1 MELTL
6 EKLDQLDQE
15 FEKFKANLVNTENKS
30 LKDMVA
36 FLDKHRPNQAF
47 QLWALMMLDREQK
60 REHTEFLSSQLWAAE
75 DQINEL
81 LGRGAEVI
89 KERDEL
95 LETIKIYA
103 PDWESK
109 LLWCVEMAEEP
120 DSPFEQIPATSKA
133 IAQRAVKRYHT
144 MHSNSF
150 HDKDIAQSANNCIRV
165 SMWNGIPEE
174 HVAKIL
180 FNEAWF
186 DLPMFKC
193 DSADRIDQAFKAKD
207 LVKCTH
213 QGKVLVTKDIDEA
226 KRFFGVV

>member
-15 FEKFKANLVNTENKS
+15 FEKFKANLVNTENKA

-47 QLWALMMLDREQK
+47 QLWALMMLEREQK
-60 REHTEFLSSQLWAAE
+60 FEHTKDLSSQLWMAR

-95 LETIKIYA
+95 LEAIKIHA

-120 DSPFEQIPATSKA
+120 DSPFEQTPASSKS
-133 IAQRAVKRYHT
+133 IAQRVVKRYHEINN
-144 MHSNSF
+144 NSY
-150 HDKDIAQSANNCIRV
+150 DTDIAKSMNNCIRV
-165 SMWNGIPEE
+165 AMWHGLAEE
-174 HVAKIL
+174 HIVDL
-180 FNEAWF
+180 LNEAWF
-186 DLPMFKC
+186 DLSLFKC
-193 DSADRIDQAFKAKD
+193 DSPDHIEMAFKAKD

-213 QGKVLVTKDIDEA
+213 KGNVLITKDIEEA
-226 KRFFGVV
+226 KQFFGVI

>member
-15 FEKFKANLVNTENKS
+15 FEKFKANLVTTKSEHLKETFSFIEKYRGNK
-30 LKDMVA
+30 
-36 FLDKHRPNQAF
+36 AF
-47 QLWALMMLDREQK
+47 QYWALMMLDREQK
-60 REHTEFLSSQLWAAE
+60 LKHTQNLASEIWELK
-75 DQINEL
+75 DRINEL

-89 KERDEL
+89 KERDEV
-95 LETIKIYA
+95 LEAIKAHA

-109 LLWCVEMAEEP
+109 LLWCIEMAEEP
-120 DSPFEQIPATSKA
+120 DSPFEQIPASSKS
-133 IAQRAVKRYHT
+133 IAQRAVKRYRA

-150 HDKDIAQSANNCIRV
+150 HNKDIAQSVNNCIRV
-165 SMWNGIPEE
+165 SMWDGTPEE

-213 QGKVLVTKDIDEA
+213 QDKVLVTKDIDEA
-226 KRFFGVV
+226 KRFFGVA

>member
-1 MELTL
+1 MMELTL

-15 FEKFKANLVNTENKS
+15 FEKFKANLVNTENKP

-36 FLDKHRPNQAF
+36 FLDKHRPNKTF
-47 QLWALMMLDREQK
+47 QLWALMMIDREKK
-60 REHTEFLSSQLWAAE
+60 REHTEFLSSQLWTAE

-95 LETIKIYA
+95 LEAIKIHA

-120 DSPFEQIPATSKA
+120 DSPFEQTPASCKS
-133 IAQRAVKRYHT
+133 IAQRVVKRYHEINN
-144 MHSNSF
+144 NSY
-150 HDKDIAQSANNCIRV
+150 DTDIAKSMNNCIRV
-165 SMWNGIPEE
+165 AMWHGLAEE
-174 HVAKIL
+174 HIVDL
-180 FNEAWF
+180 LNEAWF
-186 DLPMFKC
+186 DLSLFKC
-193 DSADRIDQAFKAKD
+193 DSPDHIEMAFKAKD

-213 QGKVLVTKDIDEA
+213 KGNVLITKDIEEA
-226 KRFFGVV
+226 KQFFGVI

>member
-15 FEKFKANLVNTENKS
+15 FEKFKANLVNTENKP

-60 REHTEFLSSQLWAAE
+60 REHTEFLSSQLWTAE

-95 LETIKIYA
+95 LEAIKIHA

-133 IAQRAVKRYHT
+133 IAQRVVKRYHEINN
-144 MHSNSF
+144 NSYRT
-150 HDKDIAQSANNCIRV
+150 DIAKSANNCIRV
-165 SMWNGIPEE
+165 AMWHGLAEE
-174 HVAKIL
+174 HIVEL
-180 FNEAWF
+180 LNEAWF
-186 DLPMFKC
+186 DLSMFKC
-193 DSADRIDQAFKAKD
+193 DSPDHIEMAFKAKD

-213 QGKVLVTKDIDEA
+213 KGNVLITKDIEEA
-226 KRFFGVV
+226 KQFFGVA

>member
-15 FEKFKANLVNTENKS
+15 FEKFKANLVNTENKP

-36 FLDKHRPNQAF
+36 FLDKHRPNKTF
-47 QLWALMMLDREQK
+47 QLWALMMIDREKK
-60 REHTEFLSSQLWAAE
+60 REHTEFLSSQLWTAE

-95 LETIKIYA
+95 LEAIKIHA

-120 DSPFEQIPATSKA
+120 DSPFEQTPASSKS
-133 IAQRAVKRYHT
+133 IAQRVVKRYHEINN
-144 MHSNSF
+144 NSY
-150 HDKDIAQSANNCIRV
+150 DTDIAKSMNNCIRV
-165 SMWNGIPEE
+165 
-174 HVAKIL
+174 
-180 FNEAWF
+180 
-186 DLPMFKC
+186 DLSLFKC
-193 DSADRIDQAFKAKD
+193 DSPDHIEMAFKAKD

-213 QGKVLVTKDIDEA
+213 KGNVLITKDIDKA
-226 KRFFGVV
+226 KQFFGVV

>member
-1 MELTL
+1 MMELTL

-15 FEKFKANLVNTENKS
+15 FEKFKANLVNTENKA

-47 QLWALMMLDREQK
+47 QLWALMMLEREQK
-60 REHTEFLSSQLWAAE
+60 FEHTKGLSSQLWMAQ

-95 LETIKIYA
+95 LEAIKIYA

-120 DSPFEQIPATSKA
+120 DSPFKQIPATSKA
-133 IAQRAVKRYHT
+133 IAQRVVKRYHEINN
-144 MHSNSF
+144 NSYRT
-150 HDKDIAQSANNCIRV
+150 DIAKSANNCIRV
-165 SMWNGIPEE
+165 AMWHGLAEE
-174 HVAKIL
+174 HIVEL
-180 FNEAWF
+180 LNEAWF

-207 LVKCTH
+207 LVECTH
-213 QGKVLVTKDIDEA
+213 QDKVLVTKDIEEA
-226 KRFFGVV
+226 KRFYELA

>member
-15 FEKFKANLVNTENKS
+15 FEKFKANLVNTENKA

-47 QLWALMMLDREQK
+47 QLWALMMLEREQK
-60 REHTEFLSSQLWAAE
+60 FEHTKGLSSQLWMAQ

-95 LETIKIYA
+95 LEAIKIHA

-120 DSPFEQIPATSKA
+120 DSPFKQIPATSKA
-133 IAQRAVKRYHT
+133 IAQRVVKRYHEINN
-144 MHSNSF
+144 NSYRT
-150 HDKDIAQSANNCIRV
+150 DIAKSANNCIRV
-165 SMWNGIPEE
+165 AMWHGLAEE
-174 HVAKIL
+174 HIVEL
-180 FNEAWF
+180 LNEAWF

-207 LVKCTH
+207 LVECTH
-213 QGKVLVTKDIDEA
+213 QDKVLVTKDIEEA
-226 KRFFGVV
+226 KRFYELA